1 MMFKVSKDGNQ
12 VILETKAGQ
21 FVLTKS
27 LDDDYP
33 GFYVDYQEP
42 GAPLRTLAVV
52 EHFLEQDALQLWA
65 WEHANSGTADVTHK
79 IIFDRPQREDL
90 TKLKT
95 VLDHVT
101 GTHAGC
107 ELAFIKKDTPE
118 SSAGYLFEIGYF
130 DRQDNFW
137 PLQELT
143 IKAVLN
149 DIKYCVESYDVEW
162 REE

>member
-33 GFYVDYQEP
+33 GFYVD
-42 GAPLRTLAVV
+42 
-52 EHFLEQDALQLWA
+52 
-65 WEHANSGTADVTHK
+65 WEHANSETADVTHK

-137 PLQELT
+137 PVQELT
-143 IKAVLN
+143 IKAALN